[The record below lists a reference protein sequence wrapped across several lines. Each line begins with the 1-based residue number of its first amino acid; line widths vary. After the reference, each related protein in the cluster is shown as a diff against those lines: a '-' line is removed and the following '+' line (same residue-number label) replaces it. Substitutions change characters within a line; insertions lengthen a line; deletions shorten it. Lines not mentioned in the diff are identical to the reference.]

1 MIGKFV
7 EAFFVKKSME
17 AKEKFKKNIDQVVIY
32 LGIVDVV
39 TSLMGKLLNYDFV
52 HLFIFRVSSAVI
64 TFFAMLW
71 FLLPWF
77 KRKLKHHTCFVK
89 TLVGMPLIC
98 IQLCIAYG
106 VFIVLE
112 KKQETGCIMRP
123 TDKDILQMRDS
134 IPFYATPVRIEAAA
148 KDSCSM
154 AFRDQV
160 IVKLQT
166 AGYQNIIMG
175 EIGSATNYFDNTIYT
190 IRKIHKQNIQQVI
203 ITINPQ

>member
-1 MIGKFV
+1 MGKFV

-17 AKEKFKKNIDQVVIY
+17 AKEKYHNIDKVALY
-32 LGIVDVV
+32 LGIVDGA
-39 TSLMGKLLNYDFV
+39 TSLLGKLYNHDFV
-52 HLFIFRVSSAVI
+52 HHFIFRVVSAAI
-64 TFFAMLW
+64 IFFVMLW
-71 FLLPWF
+71 FLLKWF
-77 KRKLKHHTCFVK
+77 KRKLKHHKCLVK
-89 TLVGMPLIC
+89 TLVGLPLIC

-106 VFIVLE
+106 VFIVLD
-112 KKQETGCIMRP
+112 KKQEPGCVKRP

-134 IPFYATPVRIEAAA
+134 IPFYDTPVRIEAAA

-166 AGYQNIIMG
+166 AGYQNIITG

-190 IRKIHKQNIQQVI
+190 IRKIHKQDIQQII